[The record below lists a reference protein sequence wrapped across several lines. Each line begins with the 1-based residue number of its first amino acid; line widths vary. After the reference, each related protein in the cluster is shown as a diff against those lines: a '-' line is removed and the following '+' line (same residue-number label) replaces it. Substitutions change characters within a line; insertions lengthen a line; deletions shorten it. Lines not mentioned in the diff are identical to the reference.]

1 MNYFELYKLPVAFN
15 IDLVAARRVFLE
27 NSKKFHPDF
36 HTLADAETRQQVLE
50 QSALNNEAWKTLS
63 DTDRRM
69 HYILQIKGVL
79 AEEGANT
86 IPQDF
91 LLDIM
96 DINEA
101 LMDLEMD
108 FDQARYDQTLQ
119 SVQNLENELH
129 TAIQPILDTWTD
141 GPDTASSLESVKN
154 FYLKKRYLLRIR
166 ENLSTFA
173 AQSGN

>member
-15 IDLVAARRVFLE
+15 IDLAAARRVFLE

-36 HTLADAETRQQVLE
+36 HTLADAATQQQVLE

-63 DTDRRM
+63 DADRRM
-69 HYILQIKGVL
+69 QYILQLKGIL

-91 LLDIM
+91 LMDIM

-108 FDQARYDQTLQ
+108 FDQVRFEQTLQ
-119 SVQNLENELH
+119 AVQLLENELH
-129 TAIQPILDTWTD
+129 TAIQPVLDTWTD
-141 GPDTASSLESVKN
+141 GPNTAPDLEGVKN

-173 AQSGN
+173 AQSEN